1 MTGRDLADLLDE
13 HGYDFFTG
21 VPCSLVAVREDKA
34 LLAELETRA
43 AARGRSPYVPSDG
56 VAAAAG
62 STRAVCV
69 TTSLGISEALTEAL
83 ASEGPS
89 FLLARVTA
97 EDKPAPRIPYPPEEI
112 RDRFRRALGGSP

>member
-21 VPCSLVAVREDKA
+21 VPCSLVEA

-62 STRAVCV
+62 YTRAVCV
-69 TTSLGISEALTEAL
+69 TTSPGISEALTEAL

-97 EDKPAPRIPYPPEEI
+97 EDKPAPRIPYPREEI
-112 RDRFRRALGGSP
+112 RDRFRRVLGGSP